1 MQNKSKDIGDVLGDA
16 GELQEKKATLI
27 ALMES
32 RSRKSPEL
40 EAVIDAGEK
49 LYSHT
54 SPDGREIIRQQ
65 IKWVITTK
73 HPHFLIINSNFL
85 LRKFK

>member
-1 MQNKSKDIGDVLGDA
+1 MQDHSKFNAEHAELLGWIQDMQNKSKDIGDVLGDA

-65 IKWVITTK
+65 IK
-73 HPHFLIINSNFL
+73 
-85 LRKFK
+85 